1 MTEKLDEVNRAI
13 VRELTKDGRLS
24 VRLLAERVSIS
35 RANAYAR
42 LQHLIETGVIT
53 GFTALTDPLRNGLAT
68 SAYVSL
74 TVRQHAWRDLRE
86 KLRQIPEIK
95 HMALVSGEFDVL
107 LLVRAADNAGL
118 REVVLNQLQDIPG
131 VLGTRTFL
139 IFEDL
144 DNA

>member
-1 MTEKLDEVNRAI
+1 MIEGLDEVNRAI
-13 VRELTKDGRLS
+13 VRELTKDGRMS
-24 VRLLAERVSIS
+24 VRMLAERVSIS

-42 LQHLIETGVIT
+42 LQQLLETGWIT

-86 KLRQIPEIK
+86 KLQQIPEIK

-107 LLVRAADNAGL
+107 LLVRATDNAGL
-118 REVVLNQLQDIPG
+118 RGVVLNQLQEIPG
-131 VLGTRTFL
+131 VLGSRTFL

-144 DNA
+144 DNL